1 MVAATASSKSPPL
14 THTYTPACSKAQQ
27 QRTTNHNDDIFI
39 RTSWADA
46 AVALAQIDKGKA
58 TGERAALWL
67 RARLQSQ
74 LFQLGCFLHRHAGK
88 VLFVAVLV
96 LATFCVGLKSA
107 QVHTRVDQLWVE
119 EGGRLE
125 RELKY
130 THAALGEA
138 DSSTH
143 QLVIQT
149 PRDPEASLLHP
160 VALLSHLDVVKA
172 ATSVTVQLFDITW
185 RLKDICFS
193 PSIPNFDVHYIDQ
206 IFENIIPCAIITPL
220 DCFWEGSKLLGP
232 DYPVNIPGV
241 GSKVRWTNL
250 NPQKLIQHM
259 KSFNLVF
266 PFDTLEDYM
275 KRAGISS
282 GYQEKPCLDPS
293 DSECPPTA
301 PNKLSGQI
309 PDIGAELTG
318 GCYGFA
324 AKYMHWP
331 EDLVVG
337 GATRNKTGHIQRAH
351 ALQTVVQLMGERE
364 MFDFWSDTY
373 KVHHVEWT
381 QEKAALVLETWQRR
395 FSEEVRRYLTNDNS
409 TAPYKVYA
417 FSTATL
423 NDILSQFSELSV
435 VKIVVGYIFMLVYAG
450 VSLLRWHDP
459 VQSQAGVGLAG
470 VLLVSITVAAGLGFC
485 ALLGIAFNASTT
497 QIVPFLALGLGV
509 DDMFL
514 LTHTYAE
521 QEHGQAGSHSHYQPD
536 EQTGVVLKRT
546 GLSILL
552 TALSNMFAFFAAAI
566 IPIPALRVFSLQAA
580 VLVFFNLGC
589 TLLVFPAVVSLDLR
603 RRRSGRVDILCC
615 CLPGGLNGSEWPCCT
630 LPHVPAGHFVHVAR
644 RRRGQVLPEPAK
656 KLQAITR
663 ALPPDR
669 QQTVTVL
676 APQIAPMQTL
686 TPECWVGSTRELLTL
701 DPEKGQGA
709 VSGCS
714 GHHIMRECWSWSLT
728 KLAATH
734 YAPLITKSPVKVV
747 SMVILVV
754 ILAGSVWGIT
764 KVTDGLDLTD
774 IVPQNTDEHAF
785 LSAQGKY
792 FGFYNMYSVTQ
803 GDFEY
808 PTNQK
813 LLYEYHEAF
822 MRVPNIIK
830 NDDGG
835 LPEFWLSL
843 FRDWLIGLQKAFD
856 RDWSRGSIT
865 HERWFPN
872 ASDEGILAYKLL
884 VQTGHVD
891 NPIDKSLITQVK
903 LVDGEGI
910 INPKAFYNY
919 LSAWASNDAL
929 AYGASQ
935 ANLRPEPRPWYHAAE
950 DFELKIPKSAPLI
963 YTQLPFY
970 LHGLGDTQHI
980 THLIAQ
986 VRLLCQK
993 FEERG
998 LPNFPSGIPFLFW
1011 EQYLGLRQSLG
1022 LALLCALAAVFLV
1035 MAVLLL
1041 NLWAA
1046 TLVVLALAA
1055 MVIQL
1060 LGVMGVLGIKLS
1072 AIPAVLLIAA
1082 VGIGVHFTV
1091 HICLGFVTSIGCRDR
1106 RIRLALEHT
1115 FAPVTHGA
1123 LTTLLGIFM
1132 LAFSEYDFIVR
1143 YFFYVLVA
1151 LVVVGL
1157 LTGLI
1162 FFPVLLSLAG
1172 PAAEVIPHEFTDRI
1186 STPSPP
1192 PSPLQKRIGSC
1203 RVGKAPPPPRR
1214 GHGGVHCNRIHAE
1227 PSLTTITEEANS
1239 WHSTHEIVVQP
1250 EVVVQTTTYGSP
1262 QNTCQT
1268 TGGSG
1273 SSSATGQATS
1283 TPPPGPQSHVTT
1295 KVTATAHVK
1304 VEVHTPLPGTVE
1316 RDSGSSSSS
1325 IKSHLSCHKNS
1336 GSGCEH
1342 DSSSDSNSGR
1352 QDEGTAS

>member
-1 MVAATASSKSPPL
+1 MPIFE
-14 THTYTPACSKAQQ
+14 HRTYRRRSRNA
-27 QRTTNHNDDIFI
+27 NHEIPTFDFV
-39 RTSWADA
+39 S
-46 AVALAQIDKGKA
+46 LGKA

-88 VLFVAVLV
+88 VLFVGVLV

-107 QVHTRVDQLWVE
+107 KVHTRVDQLWVE
-119 EGGRLE
+119 EGGRLA
-125 RELKY
+125 RELQY
-130 THAALGEA
+130 TRAALGEA

-149 PRDPEASLLHP
+149 PRHPQASLLHP
-160 VALLSHLDVVKA
+160 AALLSHLDVVKA
-172 ATSVTVQLFDITW
+172 AASVTVQLFDITW
-185 RLKDICFS
+185 RLKDMCYS
-193 PSIPNFDVHYIDQ
+193 PGIPNFDVHYIDQ

-220 DCFWEGSKLLGP
+220 DCFWEGAKLLGP

-250 NPQKLIQHM
+250 NPQTLIQHM
-259 KSFNLVF
+259 KSFSLAF
-266 PFDTLEDYM
+266 PFATLEDYL

-293 DSECPPTA
+293 DPECPSTA
-301 PNKLSGQI
+301 PNKLSGQL

-351 ALQTVVQLMGERE
+351 ALQTVIQLMGERE

-381 QEKAALVLETWQRR
+381 QEKAAQVLETWQRR
-395 FSEEVRRYLTNDNS
+395 FSEEVRRHLTSDNS
-409 TAPYKVYA
+409 TSPYKVYA

-435 VKIVVGYIFMLVYAG
+435 VKVVIGYIVMLVYAG

-459 VQSQAGVGLAG
+459 VHSQAAVGLAG
-470 VLLVSITVAAGLGFC
+470 VVLVSITVAAGLGFC

-509 DDMFL
+509 DDLFL
-514 LTHTYAE
+514 MTNTYAE
-521 QEHGQAGSHSHYQPD
+521 QEGSHSQYSPD

-552 TALSNMFAFFAAAI
+552 TSLSNMCTFFAAAI

-580 VLVFFNLGC
+580 VLVLFNLGC

-603 RRRSGRVDILCC
+603 RRHSGRVDLLCC
-615 CLPGGLNGSEWPCCT
+615 CLPGGPTGSEWPCCT
-630 LPHVPAGHFVHVAR
+630 LPHVPSGHLVPVAH
-644 RRRGQVLPEPAK
+644 RRRGQVMPEPAK

-676 APQIAPMQTL
+676 APQ
-686 TPECWVGSTRELLTL
+686 ECWVGSTRELLTV
-701 DPEKGQGA
+701 DNERGQGA
-709 VSGCS
+709 VGGCG
-714 GHHIMRECWSWSLT
+714 GHHIMHECWSWSLR

-785 LSAQGKY
+785 LSAQGQY
-792 FGFYNMYSVTQ
+792 FGFYNMYAVTE

-843 FRDWLIGLQKAFD
+843 YRDWLIGLQKAFD

-865 HERWFPN
+865 QERWFPN

-891 NPIDKSLITQVK
+891 NPIDKSLITQVR
-903 LVDGEGI
+903 LVDGDGI

-929 AYGASQ
+929 AYGASR

-950 DFELKIPKSAPLI
+950 DFELKIPKSAPLV

-970 LHGLGDTQHI
+970 LHGLGETQHI

-986 VRLLCQK
+986 VRSLCQK

-1022 LALLCALAAVFLV
+1022 LALLCALSAVFLV
-1035 MAVLLL
+1035 VSVLLL

-1072 AIPAVLLIAA
+1072 AVPAVLLIVA
-1082 VGIGVHFTV
+1082 VGIGVHFTI

-1106 RIRLALEHT
+1106 RTHLALEHM

-1123 LTTLLGIFM
+1123 LTTLLGIIM
-1132 LAFSEYDFIVR
+1132 LAFSEFDFIVR
-1143 YFFYVLVA
+1143 YFFYVLLA

-1157 LTGLI
+1157 ITGLV
-1162 FFPVLLSLAG
+1162 FFPVLLSLIG
-1172 PAAEVIPHEFTDRI
+1172 PAAEVIPYEFPDRI

-1192 PSPLQKRIGSC
+1192 PSPVQARVGSC

-1214 GHGGVHCNRIHAE
+1214 GHSGIQCNRLHAE

-1250 EVVVQTTTYGSP
+1250 EVVVETTTYGTP
-1262 QNTCQT
+1262 QNAS

-1273 SSSATGQATS
+1273 TSHASTSASPMSGS
-1283 TPPPGPQSHVTT
+1283 QSHVTT

-1316 RDSGSSSSS
+1316 HDLGSSSCSN
-1325 IKSHLSCHKNS
+1325 KSHSSLRRDSSS
-1336 GSGCEH
+1336 GSEH
-1342 DSSSDSNSGR
+1342 DSSSDNNSGKH
-1352 QDEGTAS
+1352 GGGIAPS

>member
-1 MVAATASSKSPPL
+1 MVAATASSRTPPL
-14 THTYTPACSKAQQ
+14 SYTQRPAGAKTLRQCA
-27 QRTTNHNDDIFI
+27 TNHNDDIFI

-46 AVALAQIDKGKA
+46 AVALAQIEKGKA

-88 VLFVAVLV
+88 VLFVAILV

-107 QVHTRVDQLWVE
+107 QLHTRVDQLWVE

-125 RELKY
+125 RELRY
-130 THAALGEA
+130 TQAALGEA
-138 DSSTH
+138 DASTH

-160 VALLSHLDVVKA
+160 AALLSHLDVVKA

-185 RLKDICFS
+185 RLKDMCYS
-193 PSIPNFDVHYIDQ
+193 PSIPDFDVHYIDQ

-220 DCFWEGSKLLGP
+220 DCFWDGSKLLGP

-250 NPQKLIQHM
+250 NPQKLIQQM
-259 KSFNLVF
+259 KPFGSAF

-282 GYQEKPCLDPS
+282 GYQEKPCLDPG

-301 PNKLSGQI
+301 PNKLSRQI

-331 EDLVVG
+331 EDLIVG

-409 TAPYKVYA
+409 TAPYEVYA

-423 NDILSQFSELSV
+423 NDILSQFSELSI
-435 VKIVVGYIFMLVYAG
+435 VKVIVGYISMLAYAG
-450 VSLLRWHDP
+450 VSQLRWHDP
-459 VQSQAGVGLAG
+459 VRSQAGVSLAG
-470 VLLVSITVAAGLGFC
+470 VLLVSMTVAAGLGFC

-514 LTHTYAE
+514 LTHMYAE
-521 QEHGQAGSHSHYQPD
+521 QEQGHKGSHSQYQPN
-536 EQTGVVLKRT
+536 EQTGMVLKRT

-552 TALSNMFAFFAAAI
+552 TSLSNMCAFFAAAI

-580 VLVFFNLGC
+580 VLVLFNLGC

-603 RRRSGRVDILCC
+603 RRRSGRVDMLCC
-615 CLPGGLNGSEWPCCT
+615 CVPGGLTGSEWPCCT
-630 LPHVPAGHFVHVAR
+630 LPQVPAGHFVHVAR
-644 RRRGQVLPEPAK
+644 RRRGQVVPEPTK

-676 APQIAPMQTL
+676 APQVAPMQTL
-686 TPECWVGSTRELLTL
+686 TPECWVGSTRELLTVDL
-701 DPEKGQGA
+701 EKGQGA
-709 VSGCS
+709 VGGCG
-714 GHHIMRECWSWSLT
+714 GHHIMHECWGWSLT

-747 SMVILVV
+747 SMVTLVV

-774 IVPQNTDEHAF
+774 IVPQNTDEYAF
-785 LSAQGKY
+785 LSAQGQY
-792 FGFYNMYSVTQ
+792 FGFYNMYAVTQ

-856 RDWSRGSIT
+856 RDWSQGSIKQ
-865 HERWFPN
+865 ERWFSN

-891 NPIDKSLITQVK
+891 NPIDKSLVTQVR

-919 LSAWASNDAL
+919 LSAWASNDAW

-935 ANLRPEPRPWYHAAE
+935 GNLHPEPRPWYHAAE
-950 DFELKIPKSAPLI
+950 DFELKIPKSAPLV

-980 THLIAQ
+980 IHLIAQ

-1022 LALLCALAAVFLV
+1022 LALLCALVAVFLV

-1055 MVIQL
+1055 MVMQL
-1060 LGVMGVLGIKLS
+1060 LGVIGILGIKLS
-1072 AIPAVLLIAA
+1072 AIPAVLLIVA

-1091 HICLGFVTSIGCRDR
+1091 HICLGFMTSIGCRDR
-1106 RIRLALEHT
+1106 RIRLAVEHT

-1132 LAFSEYDFIVR
+1132 LAFSEFDFIVR
-1143 YFFYVLVA
+1143 YFFYVLLA

-1157 LTGLI
+1157 FTGLV
-1162 FFPVLLSLAG
+1162 FFPVLLSLIG
-1172 PAAEVIPHEFTDRI
+1172 PAAEVIPLEFPDRI

-1192 PSPLQKRIGSC
+1192 PSPVQTRIGSC

-1214 GHGGVHCNRIHAE
+1214 GHGGIQCNRLHAE

-1250 EVVVQTTTYGSP
+1250 ELVVETTTYSTPQNISQTTSGNGNGSP
-1262 QNTCQT
+1262 
-1268 TGGSG
+1268 
-1273 SSSATGQATS
+1273 TGQASTS
-1283 TPPPGPQSHVTT
+1283 HPPSGSQSHVTT

-1304 VEVHTPLPGTVE
+1304 VEVHTPLPGAVE
-1316 RDSGSSSSS
+1316 RDLGSSSSS
-1325 IKSHLSCHKNS
+1325 NKSHSSHHRDS
-1336 GSGCEH
+1336 SSGCEH
-1342 DSSSDSNSGR
+1342 DSSSDNSGK
-1352 QDEGTAS
+1352 QDGSTSS